1 VTQRRR
7 YAEGTTVST
16 DRSRTE
22 IEQLLVRYGATAFG
36 YAWERDTNVISF
48 KLNDRHVRIFLP
60 MPLPDD
66 PAITQSATGKK
77 RNLSSQQSA
86 HDQEVRRRWRALVLI
101 VKAKLE
107 AVESGIT
114 TLEREFLS
122 DIVMPNNQTVGQW
135 IAPQLEAAY
144 QDGRMP
150 PLLPGPR
157 DD

>member
-1 VTQRRR
+1 MTHHR
-7 YAEGTTVST
+7 YAKDTQVST

-22 IEQLLVRYGATAFG
+22 IEQLLKKYGATAFG
-36 YAWERDTNVISF
+36 YAWENDTNVISF
-48 KLNDRHVRIFLP
+48 KLGDRHVRIFVP
-60 MPLPDD
+60 MPTPDD
-66 PAITQSATGKK
+66 VRHTETGK
-77 RNLSSQQSA
+77 RRGLTAQQNA

-135 IAPQLEAAY
+135 LAPQLDAAY
-144 QDGRMP
+144 RSGHMP
-150 PLLPGPR
+150 PLLPGPKEL
-157 DD
+157 

>member
-1 VTQRRR
+1 MTQHR
-7 YAEGTTVST
+7 YAKDTQVST

-22 IEQLLVRYGATAFG
+22 IENLLKRYGATAFG
-36 YAWERDTNVISF
+36 YAWENDTNVISF
-48 KLNDRHVRIFLP
+48 KLADRHVRILVP

-66 PAITQSATGKK
+66 VSRTETGRRRGLSA
-77 RNLSSQQSA
+77 QQNA

-135 IAPQLEAAY
+135 LGPQLDMAY
-144 QDGRMP
+144 QSGRMP
-150 PLLPGPR
+150 PLLPGPKE
-157 DD
+157 